1 MWEIAVKTVFSV
13 LSLVLLVSSTSAQ
26 AGDVEIKSVYLEEH
40 NGRWRAEVTLQHA
53 DAGWEHY
60 ADAWR
65 LVGED
70 GKLIATRVLYHPHV
84 NEQPFTRSL
93 DDITLPA
100 GKQIIYIEAHDKEH
114 GWSKQRVKVD
124 LTRSSGD
131 RYHIRRK

>member
-1 MWEIAVKTVFSV
+1 MKEVFSG
-13 LSLVLLVSSTSAQ
+13 LCLALLVSSTSVQ
-26 AGDVEIKSVYLEEH
+26 AGDVEIKSVYLEARDGSWH
-40 NGRWRAEVTLQHA
+40 ADVTLLHA
-53 DAGWEHY
+53 DTGWEHY

-65 LVGED
+65 LVDED
-70 GKLIATRVLYHPHV
+70 GKLIGTRVLYHPHV

-93 DDITLPA
+93 GNITIPA
-100 GKQIIYIEAHDKEH
+100 DKNIIYIEAHDKVH